1 MSIIVQQ
8 NKALSMQ
15 NEKFAKDLE
24 VYKKFGVWLGNAG
37 PLGQFLLRYGSSFV
51 RGTGFNLDAFV
62 EGVGKYVREVFDH
75 YSEGLKGIR

>member
-24 VYKKFGVWLGNAG
+24 VYKKFGVWPGNAS

-51 RGTGFNLDAFV
+51 RGTGFIWMLLLKV
-62 EGVGKYVREVFDH
+62 LVSMCVRF
-75 YSEGLKGIR
+75 LTIIRKD